1 MAPRSAPARA
11 ARPSARAACTADDR
25 PEALWDMER
34 SLRRR
39 GFAVVAGADEA
50 GRGAC
55 AGPLVAAACVL
66 PPGQRG
72 RVPGLA
78 DSKLLTAAARDRVYE
93 EIVARALAWSVV
105 VIPVRDLDAR
115 GMHVTNIEALRRAV
129 WALHP
134 DPDYVLTDG
143 FPVPGLGQPTLA
155 VWKGD
160 RVAAC
165 VAAAS
170 VLAKV
175 TRDRIMLELHQR
187 WPEYDFAGH
196 KGYITD
202 VHSAALDRH
211 GPCPEHRMRFVNV
224 SRARDAHAERGSQPT
239 GSADMVDDGP
249 MRTSHAGGPGP
260 LGQWLHVASPAG
272 AGTFPTSPTTA
283 HGAPGERP
291 MTMLE
296 ASGFPVQDRAG
307 SRAPVRSS
315 AAEPRR

>member
-1 MAPRSAPARA
+1 MAVRSSPTRPAPSGRPA
-11 ARPSARAACTADDR
+11 AADPGED
-25 PEALWDMER
+25 LWRMER
-34 SLRRR
+34 SLQRR
-39 GFAVVAGADEA
+39 GFAAIAGADEA

-66 PPGQRG
+66 PAGRRG

-78 DSKLLTAAARDRVYE
+78 DSKLLTAATRERVYE
-93 EIVARALAWSVV
+93 DVVDRAEAWSVV
-105 VIPVRDLDAR
+105 VIPVADLDAR

-129 WALHP
+129 WLL
-134 DPDYVLTDG
+134 DPGADYVLTDG
-143 FPVPGLGQPTLA
+143 FPVSGLARPTLA

-175 TRDRIMLELHQR
+175 TRDRLMLELHER
-187 WPEYDFAGH
+187 WPEYDFAVH

-224 SRARDAHAERGSQPT
+224 VRARDAHAARALDLTRVAG
-239 GSADMVDDGP
+239 MVDDDA
-249 MRTSHAGGPGP
+249 M
-260 LGQWLHVASPAG
+260 SP
-272 AGTFPTSPTTA
+272 
-283 HGAPGERP
+283 RP
-291 MTMLE
+291 C
-296 ASGFPVQDRAG
+296 
-307 SRAPVRSS
+307 
-315 AAEPRR
+315 AE

>member
-1 MAPRSAPARA
+1 MAPRTTHSSSGPAVRS
-11 ARPSARAACTADDR
+11 RRTVADEDR
-25 PEALWDMER
+25 PDALWDMER

-39 GFAVVAGADEA
+39 GFDVVAGADEA

-66 PPGQRG
+66 PSGRRG

-78 DSKLLTAAARDRVYE
+78 DSKLLTAATRERVYD
-93 EIVARALAWSVV
+93 EIVARALTWSVV
-105 VIPVRDLDAR
+105 VIPVGELDAR

-129 WALHP
+129 SALDP
-134 DPDYVLTDG
+134 APDYVLTDG
-143 FPVPGLGQPTLA
+143 FPVSGLTGPGLA

-175 TRDRIMLELHQR
+175 TRDRIMLDLHER

-202 VHSAALDRH
+202 VHTAALERH

-224 SRARDAHAERGSQPT
+224 RSARDAHAARRLQVT
-239 GSADMVDDGP
+239 GAVAMVDDGAMSLSTP
-249 MRTSHAGGPGP
+249 
-260 LGQWLHVASPAG
+260 SPAL
-272 AGTFPTSPTTA
+272 SPV
-283 HGAPGERP
+283 PGE
-291 MTMLE
+291 
-296 ASGFPVQDRAG
+296 
-307 SRAPVRSS
+307 VR
-315 AAEPRR
+315 

>member
-1 MAPRSAPARA
+1 MAVRTAPSRPARHT
-11 ARPSARAACTADDR
+11 RAAEER
-25 PEALWDMER
+25 PDSLWDMER
-34 SLRRR
+34 SLRSR
-39 GFAVVAGADEA
+39 GFSVVAGADEA

-66 PPGQRG
+66 PAGKRG

-78 DSKLLTAAARDRVYE
+78 DSKLLTAAARERVYAE
-93 EIVARALAWSVV
+93 VVDRALTWSVV
-105 VIPVRDLDAR
+105 TIPVADLDAR

-129 WALHP
+129 LNLDP
-134 DPDYVLTDG
+134 EPDYVLTDG
-143 FPVPGLGQPTLA
+143 FPVPGLARPGLA

-175 TRDRIMLELHQR
+175 TRDRMMLELHER

-202 VHSAALDRH
+202 VHSAALHRH

-224 SRARDAHAERGSQPT
+224 RSARDAHASRGLPLT
-239 GSADMVDDGP
+239 AAGGMVDDGD
-249 MRTSHAGGPGP
+249 M
-260 LGQWLHVASPAG
+260 VPA
-272 AGTFPTSPTTA
+272 P
-283 HGAPGERP
+283 E
-291 MTMLE
+291 
-296 ASGFPVQDRAG
+296 
-307 SRAPVRSS
+307 
-315 AAEPRR
+315 EPR

>member
-1 MAPRSAPARA
+1 MASRPTHTRA
-11 ARPSARAACTADDR
+11 APVVRARRAIADDDR
-25 PEALWDMER
+25 PDALWDMER

-39 GFAVVAGADEA
+39 GFATVAGADEA

-66 PPGQRG
+66 PSGRRG

-78 DSKLLTAAARDRVYE
+78 DSKLLTAAARERVYAE
-93 EIVARALAWSVV
+93 VVDRAVAWSVV
-105 VIPVRDLDAR
+105 AIPVEELDAR

-129 WALHP
+129 CALEP
-134 DPDYVLTDG
+134 SPDYVLTDG
-143 FPVPGLGQPTLA
+143 FPVPGLARPGLA

-175 TRDRIMLELHQR
+175 TRDRIMTELHER

-202 VHSAALDRH
+202 VHTAALERH
-211 GPCPEHRMRFVNV
+211 GPCPQHRMRFVNV
-224 SRARDAHAERGSQPT
+224 RSARDAHAARSLDLT
-239 GSADMVDDGP
+239 GVAGMVDDGV
-249 MRTSHAGGPGP
+249 M
-260 LGQWLHVASPAG
+260 SPV
-272 AGTFPTSPTTA
+272 
-283 HGAPGERP
+283 PGELR
-291 MTMLE
+291 
-296 ASGFPVQDRAG
+296 
-307 SRAPVRSS
+307 
-315 AAEPRR
+315 

>member
-1 MAPRSAPARA
+1 MASRPTHTRA
-11 ARPSARAACTADDR
+11 APVVRARRAIADDDR
-25 PEALWDMER
+25 PDALWDMER

-39 GFAVVAGADEA
+39 GFATVAGADEA

-66 PPGQRG
+66 PSGRRG

-78 DSKLLTAAARDRVYE
+78 DSKLLTAAARERVYAE
-93 EIVARALAWSVV
+93 VVDRAVAWSVV
-105 VIPVRDLDAR
+105 AIPVEELDAR

-129 WALHP
+129 CALEP
-134 DPDYVLTDG
+134 SPDYVLTDG
-143 FPVPGLGQPTLA
+143 FPVPGLARPGLA

-175 TRDRIMLELHQR
+175 TRDRIMTELHER

-202 VHSAALDRH
+202 VHTAALERH
-211 GPCPEHRMRFVNV
+211 GPCPQHRMRFVNV
-224 SRARDAHAERGSQPT
+224 RSARDAHAARGLDLT
-239 GSADMVDDGP
+239 GVAGMVDDGV
-249 MRTSHAGGPGP
+249 M
-260 LGQWLHVASPAG
+260 SPV
-272 AGTFPTSPTTA
+272 
-283 HGAPGERP
+283 PGELR
-291 MTMLE
+291 
-296 ASGFPVQDRAG
+296 
-307 SRAPVRSS
+307 
-315 AAEPRR
+315 

>member
-1 MAPRSAPARA
+1 MAVRTTSSTSSPALRA
-11 ARPSARAACTADDR
+11 ARPLADDR
-25 PEALWDMER
+25 PDALWHMER

-39 GFAVVAGADEA
+39 GFSAIAGADEA

-66 PPGQRG
+66 PAGRRG
-72 RVPGLA
+72 RVPELA
-78 DSKLLTAAARDRVYE
+78 DSKLLTAAARERVYA
-93 EIVARALAWSVV
+93 EIVERAVAWSVV
-105 VIPVRDLDAR
+105 VMPVEDLDAR

-129 WALHP
+129 WNLDP
-134 DPDYVLTDG
+134 EPDYVLTDG
-143 FPVPGLGQPTLA
+143 FPVPGLARPGLA

-175 TRDRIMLELHQR
+175 TRDRIMMELHER

-202 VHSAALDRH
+202 VHSAALERY

-224 SRARDAHAERGSQPT
+224 RSARDAHAARSLQVTAGV
-239 GSADMVDDGP
+239 GMVDDGG
-249 MRTSHAGGPGP
+249 M
-260 LGQWLHVASPAG
+260 VPA
-272 AGTFPTSPTTA
+272 
-283 HGAPGERP
+283 
-291 MTMLE
+291 LE
-296 ASGFPVQDRAG
+296 ELR
-307 SRAPVRSS
+307 
-315 AAEPRR
+315 

>member
-1 MAPRSAPARA
+1 MAPRTAVHTRA
-11 ARPSARAACTADDR
+11 ADERPD
-25 PEALWDMER
+25 ALWDMER

-39 GFAVVAGADEA
+39 GFTAVAGADEV

-66 PPGQRG
+66 PAGQRG

-78 DSKLLTAAARDRVYE
+78 DSKLLTPAARERVYDE
-93 EIVARALAWSVV
+93 VVERAVAWSVV
-105 VIPVRDLDAR
+105 TIPVADLDAR
-115 GMHVTNIEALRRAV
+115 GMHVTNLEALRRAV
-129 WALHP
+129 SNLDP
-134 DPDYVLTDG
+134 GPDYVLTDG
-143 FPVPGLGQPTLA
+143 FPVPGLARPGLA

-175 TRDRIMLELHQR
+175 TRDRMMLELHER

-202 VHSAALDRH
+202 VHSAALERH

-224 SRARDAHAERGSQPT
+224 RTARAAHAARGLQVTAPV
-239 GSADMVDDGP
+239 DMVDDED
-249 MRTSHAGGPGP
+249 M
-260 LGQWLHVASPAG
+260 VPA
-272 AGTFPTSPTTA
+272 P
-283 HGAPGERP
+283 EELR
-291 MTMLE
+291 
-296 ASGFPVQDRAG
+296 
-307 SRAPVRSS
+307 
-315 AAEPRR
+315 